1 MNKLSKIPE
10 VKDMKIIH
18 CADIHLDS
26 PLQAHLSRDQAARR
40 NAELTQTFLELI
52 RYAQQEHVDL
62 VLIAGD
68 LFDEN
73 RVSRQTLDMVFF
85 AMEQAADV
93 DFLYLPGNH
102 GSQVLAR
109 HRLPKNL
116 RCFSDTWQGI
126 SYGPVSI
133 WGLELTKENALRFYD
148 ELNLPSQGTNIVA
161 LHGQVATAAGE
172 GLIHLGRLKGKNID
186 YLARGHIHRHRL
198 EQLDNRGQW
207 AYCGCLEGRGCDE
220 TGSKGFVLLD
230 AGLSGV
236 KAHFIPFARRCIH
249 AVDVDITGLQTNSQ
263 VYTAIQEKTA
273 HIPEED
279 LVRVNLAG
287 KKSPQAEFSR
297 QYLQQLLERCFFSLD
312 IKDCWQLDTENFV
325 PEISLKGA
333 FVRLAL
339 EQDLPDQ
346 DKQLLIR
353 MGLQALAGEE
363 LTL

>member
-1 MNKLSKIPE
+1 
-10 VKDMKIIH
+10 
-18 CADIHLDS
+18 
-26 PLQAHLSRDQAARR
+26 
-40 NAELTQTFLELI
+40 
-52 RYAQQEHVDL
+52 
-62 VLIAGD
+62 
-68 LFDEN
+68 
-73 RVSRQTLDMVFF
+73 
-85 AMEQAADV
+85 
-93 DFLYLPGNH
+93 
-102 GSQVLAR
+102 
-109 HRLPKNL
+109 
-116 RCFSDTWQGI
+116 
-126 SYGPVSI
+126 
-133 WGLELTKENALRFYD
+133 
-148 ELNLPSQGTNIVA
+148 
-161 LHGQVATAAGE
+161 
-172 GLIHLGRLKGKNID
+172 
-186 YLARGHIHRHRL
+186 
-198 EQLDNRGQW
+198 
-207 AYCGCLEGRGCDE
+207 
-220 TGSKGFVLLD
+220 
-230 AGLSGV
+230 V
-236 KAHFIPFARRCIH
+236 KANFIPFARRCIH

-312 IKDCWQLDTENFV
+312 IKDCWQLDTESFV